1 MQEGSL
7 TAFGYLSPGRVF
19 LSLLA
24 AGDRKHR
31 PQAACVSLGF
41 FLFLKPSHPCTV
53 PSGLPGLTPCLEKGQ
68 LSLPARS
75 PFLNLLLESMRSL
88 SSFRSFSLSTM
99 RETVILPL
107 TRTLHGRRGEELP
120 LGPGGQPGPLDKW
133 SWGCRVGWP
142 RRLCLFL
149 QGQPVR
155 AGTFFRRHI
164 ITEWLI
170 FPQLSCL

>member
-1 MQEGSL
+1 MQEGSI

-75 PFLNLLLESMRSL
+75 PFLNLLLENMKVS
-88 SSFRSFSLSTM
+88 
-99 RETVILPL
+99 
-107 TRTLHGRRGEELP
+107 
-120 LGPGGQPGPLDKW
+120 Q
-133 SWGCRVGWP
+133 
-142 RRLCLFL
+142 
-149 QGQPVR
+149 Q
-155 AGTFFRRHI
+155 
-164 ITEWLI
+164 
-170 FPQLSCL
+170 FPQLQPQHNERNSDFTPNQDPPWETG